1 MNTSGNVLF
10 QVNMSG
16 DYQLILT
23 RNYAAYLLALDI
35 PPVAATQ
42 IEKLK

>member
-1 MNTSGNVLF
+1 
-10 QVNMSG
+10 MSG
-16 DYQLILT
+16 TYQLILT
-23 RNYAAYLLALDI
+23 HNYANYLQALEI